1 MDYDGKVNIMTVI
14 VNIWRGKLPQ
24 FSVWNAIYRQNVGHA
39 SMSVINDL
47 NKEDTIYISHRP
59 QAAYRSNYQEKSNKD
74 SSKKYALGNIFTPKA
89 EQISF
94 DEDCKRRGK
103 EPGQVRQADHQITIS
118 GLNED
123 RIRVFYKM
131 YCNDEL
137 HKEECQYHILK
148 NNCSTVVAYFLR
160 KGLRCPEQT
169 CNFCAAQ
176 TNQPIIKIKLF
187 NPLNFLLRLNI
198 WQILFILFASPV
210 ALFVLGTILFYNLLV
225 PIIYLIAWV
234 IKILANP
241 FVSIFN
247 FQNYL
252 IVLCNFNRFWSPLTL
267 EIFARKIQQNTY
279 KKCQKK

>member
-103 EPGQVRQADHQITIS
+103 KPGQVRKPDNQITIS
-118 GLNED
+118 GLNEY
-123 RIRVFYKM
+123 RIREIYQK
-131 YCNDEL
+131 YLSNEL
-137 HKEECQYHILK
+137 PESESQYHVRK
-148 NNCSTVVAYFLR
+148 NNCSTVVAYFIR
-160 KGLRCPEQT
+160 QGLECPEKVSKS
-169 CNFCAAQ
+169 CMLCMLP
-176 TNQPIIKIKLF
+176 TNQPNWRIRTGIMSCLLLMY
-187 NPLNFLLRLNI
+187 PLYI
-198 WQILFILFASPV
+198 YT
-210 ALFVLGTILFYNLLV
+210 LGLVIYFYMHC
-225 PIIYLIAWV
+225 Y
-234 IKILANP
+234 
-241 FVSIFN
+241 S
-247 FQNYL
+247 
-252 IVLCNFNRFWSPLTL
+252 
-267 EIFARKIQQNTY
+267 
-279 KKCQKK
+279 